1 MNAISSKSTF
11 QVSQHDDGAGKGEK
25 GFTAK
30 CFMMGGVAVA
40 AFALLIIAFL
50 LSGQLDRVQAEMD
63 GLQEFE
69 AARSGTV
76 VRLFEFDSAAHQ
88 ALQGPDVN
96 DLHIVISFFDDYL
109 TSLANLSQLRLF
121 GGQEER
127 LDNIRRLSAEFR
139 SVMHALAHENA
150 GGNITEKRY
159 LDALKTTPMIDALTE
174 LGTYN
179 ASLITERTAVQDT
192 IRTINYVLIGL
203 AVFVAV
209 SAGLVMLVCMR
220 RRLATTKREQ
230 EELLQSNQLL
240 NREIEKK
247 AADLNRVQ
255 ILFDASLGV
264 TSVTMFMQDRELVYS
279 WVHGSVPGFLAT
291 SDVGRSDYDLIPGP
305 NQEIL
310 IAAKLEVIATG
321 KSISFESNRE
331 EDGVRRTYWVNL
343 DPLIQDRAIIG
354 IVGVMKDIT
363 ERRRR
368 EDETQALLQELV
380 HRAQNL
386 LGVVLSM
393 VKLSAR
399 SSTSLEAFSERFSG
413 RISSMARSFEVLVD
427 HDWQGAPIRALL
439 DKSLATLDRRLQSRI
454 LIKGEDMQ
462 LNPLVAQNLAL
473 AFHELI
479 ANAIDHGSLSDG
491 SGRVSITW
499 SVQPCDSGAR
509 EFRFQWTEISAEPKT
524 MEHDLVGFGRNVLE
538 TIVPRAINGEATLS
552 NGPQGVIWTLTCP
565 LDGFDGSAWSKPM
578 SAAMTTLENTS
589 TRAHNQPAQPAV
601 EQIH

>member
-1 MNAISSKSTF
+1 MT
-11 QVSQHDDGAGKGEK
+11 
-25 GFTAK
+25 
-30 CFMMGGVAVA
+30 GGVVVA
-40 AFALLIIAFL
+40 AIVLLIVAFL
-50 LSGQLDRVQAEMD
+50 LSGQLDRVQAELD

-69 AARSGTV
+69 AARSRTV
-76 VRLFEFDSAAHQ
+76 VRLFEFDSAAYQ
-88 ALQGPDVN
+88 TLRESDGTDLRSVGP
-96 DLHIVISFFDDYL
+96 LFDDY
-109 TSLANLSQLRLF
+109 TASFASLSRLRLF

-127 LDNIRRLSAEFR
+127 LDNIRHLSAEFR
-139 SVMHALAHENA
+139 SAMHALAHENA

-192 IRTINYVLIGL
+192 IRTINNVLIGL
-203 AVFVAV
+203 AVFIAAC
-209 SAGLVMLVCMR
+209 AGLVMLLCMR
-220 RRLATTKREQ
+220 RRLVTTRREQ

-255 ILFDASLGV
+255 VLFDASLGV
-264 TSVTMFMQDRELVYS
+264 TSVTMFMQDRDLIYS
-279 WVHGSVPGFLAT
+279 WVHGSVPGFLAS
-291 SDVGRSDYDLIPGP
+291 SDIGRSDYDLIPCP
-305 NQEIL
+305 DQEFL
-310 IAAKLEVIATG
+310 IATKLEVIASG
-321 KSISFESNRE
+321 RSIAFESDRD
-331 EDGVRRTYWVNL
+331 EDGVRRTYSINL
-343 DPLIQDRAIIG
+343 DPLIQDEAIIG

-368 EDETQALLQELV
+368 EEETQALLQELV

-393 VKLSAR
+393 AKLSAR
-399 SSTSLEAFSERFSG
+399 SATSLEAFSERFSG

-427 HDWQGAPIRALL
+427 HDWHGAPIRKLL
-439 DKSLATLDRRLQSRI
+439 DKSLATLDHRVQSRI
-454 LIKGEDMQ
+454 LIDGEDVQ
-462 LNPLVAQNLAL
+462 LTPLVAQNLAL

-509 EFRFQWTEISAEPKT
+509 EFRFQWTEISAEPKA
-524 MEHDLVGFGRNVLE
+524 MRFDQVGFGRHVLE
-538 TIVPRAINGEATLS
+538 IIVPRALNGTTTVS
-552 NGPQGVIWTLTCP
+552 NGPQGLIWTLTWP
-565 LDGFDGSAWSKPM
+565 LDGFDASSFSVPM
-578 SAAMTTLENTS
+578 SAAMTTLENGPART
-589 TRAHNQPAQPAV
+589 HNQPVTTTSGQL
-601 EQIH
+601 H

>member
-1 MNAISSKSTF
+1 MNAFSSKSTF
-11 QVSQHDDGAGKGEK
+11 RLSRHDSGAGKDVK
-25 GFTAK
+25 RFTAK
-30 CFMMGGVAVA
+30 CFMTGGVAIA
-40 AFALLIIAFL
+40 AFILLVIAFL
-50 LSGQLDRVQAEMD
+50 LSGQLDRAQAELD

-69 AARSGTV
+69 AVRSETV
-76 VRLFEFDSAAHQ
+76 VMLFEFDSAAHP
-88 ALQGPDVN
+88 ALQGADV
-96 DLHIVISFFDDYL
+96 DLLQGVVPLFDNYM
-109 TSLANLSQLRLF
+109 TRLASLSQLRLF

-127 LDNIRRLSAEFR
+127 LNKIQGLSNAFR
-139 SVMHALAHENA
+139 SAMYTLTHGND
-150 GGNITEKRY
+150 GQNITAIRFG
-159 LDALKTTPMIDALTE
+159 DVLKLVPIIDALTE

-179 ASLITERTAVQDT
+179 ASLITERTEVQGT
-192 IRTINYVLIGL
+192 IRTVTYVLIGL
-203 AVFVAV
+203 AVFIAAC
-209 SAGLVMLVCMR
+209 AGLVMLLCMR

-230 EELLQSNQLL
+230 EALLQSNLLL

-255 ILFDASLGV
+255 VLFDASLGV
-264 TSVTMFMQDRELVYS
+264 TSVTIFMQDRELVYS
-279 WVHGSVPGFLAT
+279 WIHGSVPGFLAA
-291 SDVGRSDYDLIPGP
+291 SDVGRSDYDLLPCP
-305 NQEIL
+305 SQEIL
-310 IAAKLEVIATG
+310 IAAKLEVIASG
-321 KSISFESNRE
+321 KSISFESDRD
-331 EDGVRRTYWVNL
+331 EDGVRKTYSVNL

-368 EDETQALLQELV
+368 EEETQALLQELV

-393 VKLSAR
+393 AKLSAR
-399 SSTSLEAFSERFSG
+399 SSGSLEAFSERFSG

-454 LIKGEDMQ
+454 MIKGEEVQ

-491 SGRVSITW
+491 SGRVSISW
-499 SVQPCDSGAR
+499 SVQPSDGGAR
-509 EFRFQWTEISAEPKT
+509 EFRFQWMEISAEPKT

-552 NGPQGVIWTLTCP
+552 NGSQGVIWTLICP
-565 LDGFDGSAWSKPM
+565 LDGFDASSWSKPM
-578 SAAMTTLENTS
+578 SAAMTTLENAS
-589 TRAHNQPAQPAV
+589 TRAHNQTVTTTIDQL
-601 EQIH
+601 H